1 MSLVRVI
8 LRPHRFEAIAVAVL
22 AALAFLVAGGLVI
35 RLLAHAIPAECF
47 TRAAGDAC
55 VPWQQEMDSYRETAG
70 SWGLAALAAIAL
82 LPAAC
87 GLLFG
92 ISLVGKELDQGTTTF
107 AWSIGPS
114 RRRWL
119 LQRVLPIGAAIVVI
133 GLAAGAIGDVVA
145 MLREPFTDPNGSL
158 SNLGIRGA
166 VLGAEA
172 LAYFGIA
179 LLVGAVVGRVLPAL
193 ILACLL
199 VFTAF
204 LGVTL
209 LTDTFLSTETV
220 LSYGT
225 DGGLPGRVVEFMVE
239 TPDGDVISWREA
251 YERYGEDVMLGP
263 EGIGPDTTFRE
274 AWRINPP
281 ELFPFAVARML
292 VLYSA
297 LGLAAITLSFAVVE
311 RRRP

>member
-1 MSLVRVI
+1 MSFARVL
-8 LRPHRFEAIAVAVL
+8 LRPHRFEAAGVAVL
-22 AALAFLVAGGLVI
+22 AVLAFIVAGGLVV
-35 RLLAHAIPAECF
+35 RLLAYAIPAECF
-47 TRAAGDAC
+47 MRAAGVTC
-55 VPWQQEMDSYRETAG
+55 IPWQGEMDLYRETAG
-70 SWGLAALAAIAL
+70 SWGFAALAAIAL
-82 LPAAC
+82 LPAGC

-114 RRRWL
+114 RRQWL
-119 LQRVLPIGAAIVVI
+119 MQRVLPIGSAIVVI
-133 GLAAGAIGDVVA
+133 GLAGGVLGDVIAA
-145 MLREPFTDPNGSL
+145 MREPFTDPNGSL

-166 VLGAEA
+166 VLGAET
-172 LAYFGIA
+172 LAYFGLA

-193 ILACLL
+193 LL
-199 VFTAF
+199 SCVLVVAAF
-204 LGVTL
+204 VGVTL

-225 DGGLPGRVVEFMVE
+225 DGGLPGRVVEYMVQ

-251 YERYGEDVMLGP
+251 YERYGEAAMQGP
-263 EGIGPDTTFRE
+263 EGIGPDTTFHE

-281 ELFPFAVARML
+281 ELYPIAVARML

-297 LGLAAITLSFAVVE
+297 LGLAAITLSFAVVD